1 MTIRKMDQIT
11 LDIIKDSLQA
21 AGEEMFVSIAR
32 SSKSPVIYEVL
43 DFASGIT
50 DSKGNLLTQGNGI
63 TGFIGML
70 SSMIKEVL
78 KKYNA
83 PGAIKK
89 GDIFLSND
97 PYSGGGSH
105 LSDVTV
111 AMPIFSDGDLVAF
124 SVAKAHWTE
133 VGGKS
138 TGSWSV
144 DADEIYQEGIQFPCL
159 KLAHAGE
166 MDQNILDII
175 KSNVR
180 FPNESL
186 ADMWSQ
192 IAGLKTAEKRIMEI
206 CNKFGKNT
214 FLDAINK
221 VMTNSKEIAR
231 QKLLEL
237 PQGDF
242 KSEVWIDDDGLE
254 TGPIHVQV
262 KVTIRDGKFIVDFT
276 GTDPQVPG
284 PINLPY
290 SVLESLCRVG
300 MLVATDLGDE
310 INDGIFE
317 SLEIIAE
324 EGSIVNA
331 KRPATVGTCWETMLP
346 ALDAICKALIPVL
359 PDKFVAS
366 NYNTVGSFILA
377 GTHPQTGDAYINV
390 APTLGGHGAG
400 LGMDGQPA
408 QFCYGNGETFN
419 IPVEV
424 LESRYG
430 FFVEE
435 YALNTGI
442 DAGAGQWRGGAGL
455 KRKYR
460 MMADNMSFTGS
471 YGNFK
476 FSPWGFDG
484 GQDGSHSWFQVI
496 RADGTE
502 EPPKGK
508 GARIILNTG
517 DILSVVTSA
526 GGGYGDPLLRPAEQ
540 VAMDVKNEYIT
551 PDIAENLY
559 GVLVDGEGTLLGI
572 TDARKNKE

>member
-1 MTIRKMDQIT
+1 MTDKKMDQIT

-21 AGEEMFVSIAR
+21 AGEEMFISVAR

-50 DSKGNLLTQGNGI
+50 DAKGNLLTQGNGI

-70 SSMIKEVL
+70 SSMVKEIL
-78 KKYNA
+78 KKFNA
-83 PGAIKK
+83 PGSICQ
-89 GDIFLSND
+89 GDIFISND
-97 PYSGGGSH
+97 PYVGGGSH

-111 AMPIFSDGDLVAF
+111 AMPIFCEGDIVAF

-138 TGSWSV
+138 VGSWSV
-144 DADEIYQEGIQFPCL
+144 DANDIYQEGIQFPCL
-159 KLAHAGE
+159 KLAHRGE
-166 MDQNILDII
+166 MDQNLLDLIRA
-175 KSNVR
+175 NVR
-180 FPNESL
+180 FPDQSL

-206 CNKFGKNT
+206 CRKFGKDT
-214 FLDAINK
+214 FLSSIEK
-221 VMTNSKEIAR
+221 VLTNSAENAR
-231 QKLLEL
+231 RKLMEL
-237 PQGDF
+237 PQGEYAAD
-242 KSEVWIDDDGLE
+242 VWIDDDGLG
-254 TGPIHVQV
+254 TGPIHVVV
-262 KVTIRDGKFIVDFT
+262 KIILRDGKFIVDFT

-310 INDGIFE
+310 INDGVFE
-317 SLEIIAE
+317 SMEIIAQ

-331 KRPATVGTCWETMLP
+331 KRPASVGICWETMLP

-366 NYNTVGSFILA
+366 NYATVGSFILA
-377 GTHPQTGDAYINV
+377 GTHPKTGEAYINV

-400 LGMDGQPA
+400 VGMDGQAA
-408 QFCYGNGETFN
+408 QFSYGNGETYN

-424 LESRYG
+424 LESKYG
-430 FFVEE
+430 FVVEE

-455 KRKYR
+455 ERRYR
-460 MMADNMSFTGS
+460 MTVDEVYFTGA
-471 YGNFK
+471 YGHFK
-476 FSPWGFDG
+476 SKPWGFDG
-484 GQDGSHSWFQVI
+484 GQEGSNCYYEI
-496 RADGTE
+496 LRADGTK
-502 EPPKGK
+502 EPPRGKAARLRLDKGDVLK
-508 GARIILNTG
+508 VTT
-517 DILSVVTSA
+517 SV
-526 GGGYGDPLLRPAEQ
+526 GGGYGDPLKRDAEQ

-551 PDIAENLY
+551 AEIAETVY
-559 GVLVDGEGTLLGI
+559 GVLVDGNGHVLGV
-572 TDARKNKE
+572 TDARK

>member
-1 MTIRKMDQIT
+1 MTVKKIDQIT

-21 AGEEMFVSIAR
+21 AGEEMFISIAR
-32 SSKSPVIYEVL
+32 SAKSPVIYETL

-50 DSKGNLLTQGNGI
+50 DAKGNLLTQGNGI

-70 SSMIKEVL
+70 SSMVKEIL
-78 KKYNA
+78 KKYST
-83 PGAIKK
+83 PESIRQ
-89 GDIFLSND
+89 GDIFISND
-97 PYSGGGSH
+97 PYVGGGSH

-111 AMPIFSDGDLVAF
+111 AMPIFADGAIVAF

-144 DADEIYQEGIQFPCL
+144 DADEIYQEGILFPCL
-159 KLAHAGE
+159 KLAHEGE
-166 MDQNILDII
+166 MDQNIIDII
-175 KSNVR
+175 RFNVR

-186 ADMWSQ
+186 ADMWCQ

-206 CNKFGKNT
+206 CKKFGRET
-214 FLDAINK
+214 FLEAIHK
-221 VMTNSKEIAR
+221 VISNSAENAR
-231 QKLLEL
+231 QKLLQL
-237 PQGDF
+237 PQGEYEADT
-242 KSEVWIDDDGLE
+242 WIDDDGLE

-262 KVTIRDGKFIVDFT
+262 KITIRDGKFIVDFT

-310 INDGIFE
+310 INDGVFE
-317 SLEIIAE
+317 TMEIIAE

-331 KRPATVGTCWETMLP
+331 RRPATVGTCWETMLP
-346 ALDAICKALIPVL
+346 ALNAICKALIPVM
-359 PDKFVAS
+359 PDKFVAC
-366 NYNTVGSFILA
+366 NYGTVGSFILA
-377 GTHPQTGDAYINV
+377 GTHPETGSAYIDV

-400 LGMDGQPA
+400 LGMDGQAA
-408 QFCYGNGETFN
+408 QFSYGNGETYN

-430 FFVEE
+430 FFVENYE
-435 YALNTGI
+435 LNTGV

-455 KRKYR
+455 KRRYR
-460 MMADNMSFTGS
+460 MMTDNMSFTGS
-471 YGNFK
+471 YGHFK
-476 FSPWGFDG
+476 FKPWGYDG
-484 GQDGSHSWFQVI
+484 GQDGSNCWFQVI

-502 EPPKGK
+502 EPPQGK
-508 GARIILNTG
+508 GARILMNKG
-517 DILSVVTSA
+517 DVLAVVTSV
-526 GGGYGDPLLRPAEQ
+526 GGGYGDPLKRPAEQ

-551 PDIAENLY
+551 AQIAKDVY
-559 GVLVDGEGTLLGI
+559 GVLVDENGNLQGV
-572 TDARKNKE
+572 TDARK